1 MDGMNEKGLVIGY
14 NFMNRKKPGDGF
26 ICCMIGRIIVEACA
40 NVDEAVEMLKE
51 IPHRHS
57 FSYVVYD
64 RSGKTFI
71 VETSP
76 RGVEVR
82 SSTACTNH
90 FEMMKHENRNHLVD
104 SKRRLGVMERQQ
116 DNLSD
121 AYDAFRL
128 LNDKDKGVFSDLYS
142 SWAGTIHTSAYLPKD
157 MKAWIALGGNQEPI
171 QFDFAKWLNGQD
183 VEIERIIGE
192 VDTDIPFVHMDEG
205 ADWFRK

>member
-1 MDGMNEKGLVIGY
+1 MDGMNEKGLVKRY

-64 RSGKTFI
+64 WAGKTLI
-71 VETSP
+71 VKTSP

-90 FEMMKHENRNHLVD
+90 FEMMNMKIVTI
-104 SKRRLGVMERQQ
+104 
-116 DNLSD
+116 LSILCGD
-121 AYDAFRL
+121 
-128 LNDKDKGVFSDLYS
+128 
-142 SWAGTIHTSAYLPKD
+142 
-157 MKAWIALGGNQEPI
+157 
-171 QFDFAKWLNGQD
+171 
-183 VEIERIIGE
+183 
-192 VDTDIPFVHMDEG
+192 
-205 ADWFRK
+205 